1 MPPAYM
7 QILALCVQRPGLGAA
22 CSMVGCAWLH
32 LLSRSSLPSPPWS
45 RRRVLCATTEAMCMF
60 RLVDK
65 NGKPHPFYDFA
76 SDGITQT
83 EAIKRYQ
90 LIQAGGYR

>member
-1 MPPAYM
+1 
-7 QILALCVQRPGLGAA
+7 
-22 CSMVGCAWLH
+22 
-32 LLSRSSLPSPPWS
+32 
-45 RRRVLCATTEAMCMF
+45 MF